1 MVVRSHISKRCDP
14 ERRGA
19 IQSTQ
24 GSAHGHSGLI
34 CETDSVLLTA
44 QVGWKD
50 FSSKHPQDNSC
61 TTGRVYLFSLEESNR
76 EFREFSSAHTATSPP
91 GFAGLPGN
99 ECPVPQPLLR
109 SVVIDPQMTR
119 ELKRLLG
126 QSRVP
131 LWVSV
136 PQSAPV
142 SMDSHPA
149 RLPLSTLQG
158 GWSGQSPCRRDS
170 PGQS

>member
-61 TTGRVYLFSLEESNR
+61 TTGRVYLFSLEGIEQ
-76 EFREFSSAHTATSPP
+76 
-91 GFAGLPGN
+91 G
-99 ECPVPQPLLR
+99 V
-109 SVVIDPQMTR
+109 
-119 ELKRLLG
+119 
-126 QSRVP
+126 SRVFLRP
-131 LWVSV
+131 HGN
-136 PQSAPV
+136 Q
-142 SMDSHPA
+142 PA
-149 RLPLSTLQG
+149 GVREGS
-158 GWSGQSPCRRDS
+158 RE
-170 PGQS
+170 